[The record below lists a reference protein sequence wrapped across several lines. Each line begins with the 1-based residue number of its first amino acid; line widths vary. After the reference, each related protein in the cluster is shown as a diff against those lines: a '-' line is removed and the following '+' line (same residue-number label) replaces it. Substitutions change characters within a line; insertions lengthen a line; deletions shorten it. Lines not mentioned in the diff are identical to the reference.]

1 MHMKHSPA
9 QYARHP
15 SPQLNAIF
23 ASQPFPHQ
31 GQGPDKAS
39 VVIFGLDAN
48 YSPDLL
54 QHRQFFERILEYHE
68 DGVGFWRRHGVHHP
82 FLLDDY
88 PLKKNTGGVPYHR
101 KFTWLGLDATYADF
115 ISFVEL
121 LPVPTT
127 GRTESRTFWEMFDLG
142 HARQIDRLVEQGER
156 RMVMLSSSVMNGKMR
171 VAAKRYGVF
180 QWLPREFKLGEMARI
195 GKTVIYGAPH
205 FSSTTYSK
213 RVFVDVGEDIRAFCE
228 SDRSA
233 SG

>member
-1 MHMKHSPA
+1 MHMKDLPA

-31 GQGPDKAS
+31 GQSPEKAR
-39 VVIFGLDAN
+39 VIIFGLDAN
-48 YSPDLL
+48 YSPELS
-54 QHRQFFERILEYHE
+54 QHAAFFERIIEYHR
-68 DGVGFWRRHGVHHP
+68 DGVGFWKRHDVHHP

-101 KFTWLGLDATYADF
+101 KFTWLGLDSTYANY

-127 GRTESRTFWEMFDLG
+127 GRTESGTFWELFDLG
-142 HARQIDRLVEQGER
+142 HAKRIDRLVERGER
-156 RMVMLSSSVMNGKMR
+156 RMVVLSSSVMKGKMR
-171 VAAKRYGVF
+171 TAAKRYGVF
-180 QWLPREFKLGEMARI
+180 QWLPREFRLGEMARS
-195 GKTVIYGAPH
+195 GETVIYGAPH

-213 RVFVDVGEDIRAFCE
+213 AVFADVGEDIQAFCE
-228 SDRSA
+228 PLRA
-233 SG
+233 P